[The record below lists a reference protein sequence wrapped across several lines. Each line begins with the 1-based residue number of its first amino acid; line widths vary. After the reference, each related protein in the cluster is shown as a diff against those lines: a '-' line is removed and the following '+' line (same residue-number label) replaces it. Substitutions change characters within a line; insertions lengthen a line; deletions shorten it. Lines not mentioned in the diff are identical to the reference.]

1 MKMKNFLILFD
12 FFLKKIFYLFVN
24 ILDLKFEQEGVLE
37 INNFFQKFFIKIF
50 NLRNFFYL
58 KLTFSFY
65 EMSILLLFL
74 WSLNTF

>member
-1 MKMKNFLILFD
+1 MVRSINEHLIHLLSDSFLN
-12 FFLKKIFYLFVN
+12 LFVN

-37 INNFFQKFFIKIF
+37 INNFFQEFFIKIF
-50 NLRNFFYL
+50 NNGNFFYL

-74 WSLNTF
+74 RSLNTL

>member
-37 INNFFQKFFIKIF
+37 INNFFQEFFIKIF
-50 NLRNFFYL
+50 NYRNFFYL

-74 WSLNTF
+74 RSLNTL